1 MINVFLKQNYKKI
14 MNYDTYLFSRL
25 LVDNGTKVNG
35 VVFESLPY
43 DEQYYILERLFNLFK
58 ISKENSLERSAYSC
72 INDFLDNNPNLI
84 LK

>member
-1 MINVFLKQNYKKI
+1 

-43 DEQYYILERLFNLFK
+43 DEQYYILERLFNLFEAA
-58 ISKENSLERSAYSC
+58 KENNLDKSTYGC
-72 INDFLDNNPNLI
+72 INDFLSNNINLI